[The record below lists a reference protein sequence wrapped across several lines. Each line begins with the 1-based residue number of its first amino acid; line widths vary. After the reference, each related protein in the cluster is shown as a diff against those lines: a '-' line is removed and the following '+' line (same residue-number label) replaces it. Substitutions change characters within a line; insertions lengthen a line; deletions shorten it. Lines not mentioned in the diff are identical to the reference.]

1 MKIIIDNNNRILTKE
16 NGTEVNI
23 SDGEIIQY
31 NGIYYKTI
39 NDIVKIVKIETT
51 FIGVV
56 ETGRYKHDTGIEGI
70 YVKPLY
76 IWDTMNN
83 EWYKIINLNPPET
96 KYFLYPHLFLLSQ
109 HNYYP
114 LCYYPLY
121 FLNTCENKL
130 LNEFSNIHKVF
141 NLCYNEY
148 LNLQE
153 V

>member
-1 MKIIIDNNNRILTKE
+1 MTIIIKNNNRILIKE

-31 NGIYYKTI
+31 SGIYYKTI

-56 ETGRYKHDTGIEGI
+56 EICRYKYDTGIEGI

-83 EWYKIINLNPPET
+83 EWYKIINLKPPKK
-96 KYFLYPHLFLLSQ
+96 KYFVYPHLLLSTQ
-109 HNYYP
+109 YNNYP
-114 LCYYPLY
+114 SCYYPLY
-121 FLNTCENKL
+121 FLNTCENKSL
-130 LNEFSNIHKVF
+130 DEFSYIHKVF
-141 NLCYNEY
+141 NL
-148 LNLQE
+148 QSFI
-153 V
+153 